1 MDHTLYRPLTPIESG
16 SHIDLA
22 RPVSILASG
31 EANYFDFEQIPIFNT
46 SVENFSRQYS
56 AAHSSILA
64 PKERSSIAPSSIFA
78 PSGLEFLEN
87 DKLSNAKQSRDNA
100 ENNINI
106 FNPYIHY
113 ISNNDKPFMIDFSTQ
128 FDEVAEKFNVYSQKY
143 RSGAKVTISD
153 IVGP

>member
-46 SVENFSRQYS
+46 SVENFSRQG
-56 AAHSSILA
+56 SSV
-64 PKERSSIAPSSIFA
+64 APSSIFA